1 VVVAVFA
8 CSCRSEGV
16 GVDAEEASYDLLRGG
31 RACDSAGKHML
42 WGWAGKHLIGKVRTR
57 MGRGTS
63 DAWGRHHRRDQGKA
77 TLHDRR
83 GQVDACAGLVP
94 RPSVLAFFKPS
105 RAGAQGRAP
114 RLVPTEAGRWPLLGP
129 RGGVGCLSGDCAL
142 AASRRWLGS
151 WPQHK
156 APRG

>member
-1 VVVAVFA
+1 MVVAVFA

-31 RACDSAGKHML
+31 RACDSAGSTML

-105 RAGAQGRAP
+105 PAGSAGAGSPASPHGSRSMA
-114 RLVPTEAGRWPLLGP
+114 
-129 RGGVGCLSGDCAL
+129 AL
-142 AASRRWLGS
+142 RASRRRRVFERRLRTGGFT
-151 WPQHK
+151 PVVGLLATAQG
-156 APRG
+156 P